1 LVWPTTDSGVF
12 WTTRVALRGIGLPKL
27 LEMHGITKRFPGVV
41 ALSGVDLEL
50 ERGQVHVLVGE
61 NGAGKSTLIKI
72 LAGVYRPDEG
82 VISVDGRRRTIPSA
96 VNAQRLGIATI
107 YQEFNLVPQMTVAEN
122 VFLGR
127 QPHRHGLIN
136 QRAMRGRTGELLK
149 RLDVDVD
156 PDETVA
162 NLGVAKRQMVEIAKA
177 LSLDARILIMDEP
190 TATLSETETKTLFEA
205 VRRLKSEGVGI
216 IFISHRLE
224 EIKELGDR
232 VTVLRDGKVVGRGA
246 AAMDRDDIIQMMV
259 GRPIGT
265 QYPRRAGRIGDPVLE
280 VQHLWRH
287 GVLRD
292 ISFVVRAGEVLGI
305 AGLLGAGRTELVRAI
320 FGADVPDRG
329 RIEVAGRELRLG
341 DLTGARRGGLALVP
355 EDRQAQGLILA
366 LSVRDNLTMVNLRD
380 DSSFG
385 LVDDAKLDR
394 DARRMIDGLSIRV
407 ASMDQPAR
415 LLSGGNQQ
423 KVVIGKW
430 LLAESRVLILDEPT
444 RGIDVGAKNEI
455 YELMNELTG
464 RGVAIVMISSDLR
477 EVLGMSD
484 RILVMR
490 DGRITGEVSKEGATQ
505 ERIMHLATH
514 ERDAAVG

>member
-1 LVWPTTDSGVF
+1 
-12 WTTRVALRGIGLPKL
+12 
-27 LEMHGITKRFPGVV
+27 
-41 ALSGVDLEL
+41 
-50 ERGQVHVLVGE
+50 
-61 NGAGKSTLIKI
+61 
-72 LAGVYRPDEG
+72 
-82 VISVDGRRRTIPSA
+82 
-96 VNAQRLGIATI
+96 
-107 YQEFNLVPQMTVAEN
+107 
-122 VFLGR
+122 
-127 QPHRHGLIN
+127 
-136 QRAMRGRTGELLK
+136 
-149 RLDVDVD
+149 
-156 PDETVA
+156 
-162 NLGVAKRQMVEIAKA
+162 
-177 LSLDARILIMDEP
+177 
-190 TATLSETETKTLFEA
+190 
-205 VRRLKSEGVGI
+205 
-216 IFISHRLE
+216 
-224 EIKELGDR
+224 
-232 VTVLRDGKVVGRGA
+232 
-246 AAMDRDDIIQMMV
+246 MDRDDIIQMMV